1 MQFAYPC
8 KLTPDEEEGAGFVVT
23 FPDVP
28 EAVTGARTREDSL
41 YLAEDAL
48 AVALAA
54 YVENREEIPVPS
66 PVADGQEVVAVP
78 PIVAAKLA
86 LYMAMRRQR
95 ITRVALAARLGLS
108 ESAVRK
114 LLDPDHR
121 SHISQVEKA
130 LRAVGR
136 YLLIHDGAYNFRAG
150 KSGPLP
156 ASARDRIPHR
166 SRPPEVAEP
175 AR

>member
-1 MQFAYPC
+1 MQFAFPC
-8 KLTPDEEEGAGFVVT
+8 VLTRDTEEGAGYVVT

-28 EAVTGARTREDSL
+28 EAITGARTREESL
-41 YLAEDAL
+41 YLAHDAL

-54 YVENREEIPVPS
+54 YVENHEEIPVPS

-78 PIVAAKLA
+78 PILAAKLA

-114 LLDPDHR
+114 LLNPGHR

-130 LRAVGR
+130 LRVVGR
-136 YLLIHDGAYNFRAG
+136 YLLIQDGAYNLGAG
-150 KSGPLP
+150 KSSSLP
-156 ASARDRIPHR
+156 TSYLSDRTPG
-166 SRPPEVAEP
+166 
-175 AR
+175 